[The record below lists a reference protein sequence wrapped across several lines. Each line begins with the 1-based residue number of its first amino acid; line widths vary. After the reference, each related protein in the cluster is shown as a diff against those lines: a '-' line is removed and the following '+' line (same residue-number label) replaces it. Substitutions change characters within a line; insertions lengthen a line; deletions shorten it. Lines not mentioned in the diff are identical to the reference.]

1 MVPKVS
7 PSMNIAAMQVTP
19 ESLRVALDAVPEVGE
34 MHINEVLGGYLV
46 LNVPQFNKDGKPSKR
61 PPKRFILISPEVF
74 AENFVF
80 TTKKARRMFAEV
92 AFR

>member
-1 MVPKVS
+1 MTI
-7 PSMNIAAMQVTP
+7 NHIAAMQVTP
-19 ESLRVALDAVPEVGE
+19 ESLRVALDAVPQIGE
-34 MHINEVLGGYLV
+34 MHVNEVLGGYLV

-74 AENFVF
+74 AEDFVF

-92 AFR
+92 TFR

>member
-19 ESLRVALDAVPEVGE
+19 ESLRVALDAFPQIGE
-34 MHINEVLGGYLV
+34 MHVNEVLGGYLV

>member
-1 MVPKVS
+1 MT
-7 PSMNIAAMQVTP
+7 NNHIAAMQVTP

-46 LNVPQFNKDGKPSKR
+46 LNVPQFNKDGKLSKR
-61 PPKRFILISPEVF
+61 PPKRFILISPQVF
-74 AENFVF
+74 AEDFVF
-80 TTKKARRMFAEV
+80 TTKKSRRMFAEV